1 MCPRKADKPP
11 EQAAYRIWEFQGGIG
26 SLLANE
32 NYGICA
38 GRRVGALR
46 VRVVTVAKPGAWPRC
61 TGVTTARQLAPLPR
75 HQLAECSALRGGR
88 CPGCLH
94 ATHKELDF
102 RAGSHLPGQGSRP
115 GAAGSGSHT
124 FVRWLRARRVGDRA
138 SGLRHSHCIFRF
150 LSVEG
155 EWKQSTAHLSSPR
168 LGQFRPRES
177 FSTTRVRHSE
187 LCPPCWYVTW
197 VSLSPP
203 TSIP

>member
-1 MCPRKADKPP
+1 M
-11 EQAAYRIWEFQGGIG
+11 
-26 SLLANE
+26 LANE

-46 VRVVTVAKPGAWPRC
+46 VRVVTVAKPGAWLRC
-61 TGVTTARQLAPLPR
+61 TGGVTTTRQPALLPR
-75 HQLAECSALRGGR
+75 HQLTERNALWGGR

-102 RAGSHLPGQGSRP
+102 RAGSHLPDQGSSP

-124 FVRWLRARRVGDRA
+124 FIRWLRAHSVGDRG
-138 SGLRHSHCIFRF
+138 SRLRHSHRTFRF

-155 EWKQSTAHLSSPR
+155 EWKQSAARLSSLR

-177 FSTTRVRHSE
+177 CSTTRARHSE